1 MISEGVDML
10 VQFGSSAPEN
20 SMRDVPKI
28 FFDIQTVTRSDN
40 DAVFHGNKRYFAGG
54 DGVNFET
61 EHPVFGKGGRGVRG
75 FISVEIEQ
83 FYFEL
88 FNVWIDIQI
97 DYFPGNNGFLAWS
110 VFSPPVNMGGIPS
123 SFCRWQV
130 ERIRERKRK
139 RKRIVLGSLLFNN
152 LYLLPRLLSR
162 GCKSTLKRAL
172 AKLIPNIGDIQ

>member
-1 MISEGVDML
+1 
-10 VQFGSSAPEN
+10 
-20 SMRDVPKI
+20 MRDVPKI

-54 DGVNFET
+54 DGGVNFET

-97 DYFPGNNGFLAWS
+97 DYFPGNNGFLALVCFLPPGKYGRHS
-110 VFSPPVNMGGIPS
+110 VLFLPLAG
-123 SFCRWQV
+123 
-130 ERIRERKRK
+130 RENKGEEEEEEEDCFGF
-139 RKRIVLGSLLFNN
+139 I
-152 LYLLPRLLSR
+152 
-162 GCKSTLKRAL
+162 
-172 AKLIPNIGDIQ
+172 IIQ